1 VEQARLEGFAA
12 FAVANESV
20 VLDEGVQGLLGL
32 LDSSENAFR
41 PHQSLGERTPAE
53 RFRLRIVEAPEPVV
67 QDPVETSEDA
77 VARVRPD
84 GGLRPDGHL
93 RKVDGNGRIIFAG
106 TRYRVARFLAGE
118 LVLYGSTETSFASS
132 TATPSSKL
140 TPGAI
145 PWRNWK

>member
-1 VEQARLEGFAA
+1 MEQARLEGFAA

-84 GGLRPDGHL
+84 GGLRPDGRTDCPPNPGTSWRGVL
-93 RKVDGNGRIIFAG
+93 GEDGRP
-106 TRYRVARFLAGE
+106 GE
-118 LVLYGSTETSFASS
+118 RSDGERSGPEHPVSAVYDRE
-132 TATPSSKL
+132 
-140 TPGAI
+140 
-145 PWRNWK
+145 